1 MTTVNIC
8 TEKPRQSAFTPSS
21 FIIYDRHAVKRPN
34 LYTSLGSIEL
44 ASDDLHSK
52 RLYTVR
58 NGYASKFAANAP
70 EYIEKYVISSCI
82 FRAAVVKKR
91 QK

>member
-1 MTTVNIC
+1 M
-8 TEKPRQSAFTPSS
+8 
-21 FIIYDRHAVKRPN
+21 
-34 LYTSLGSIEL
+34 YTSLGSIEL

-58 NGYASKFAANAP
+58 NGYASKFAANAA

-82 FRAAVVKKR
+82 FRAESARKKFLGTCINEPLTSSEADYVNMWCTLL
-91 QK
+91 